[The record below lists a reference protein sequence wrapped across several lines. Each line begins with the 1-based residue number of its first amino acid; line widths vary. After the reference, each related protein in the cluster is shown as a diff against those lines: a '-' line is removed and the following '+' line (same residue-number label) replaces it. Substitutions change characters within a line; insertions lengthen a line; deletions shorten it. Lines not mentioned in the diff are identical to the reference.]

1 LCSARNTMTFP
12 FPALLG
18 LCTLLLSTLSR
29 QASGFS
35 TKYGQVVNK
44 LQPAFEIDVAKAYA
58 ESTFPFPPEQLIEK
72 TKSLFSPEI
81 GLGLK
86 DGGDC
91 LADDFQFT
99 AAVVGPL
106 GKEEFLGALSSFRLE
121 DSFTIQQNAFGFVVS
136 PVQTNRVYFI
146 TNNVAQLVDT
156 FMGVKPQDF
165 RESLI
170 LPPQCVH
177 VDFDENMKVKEFGF
191 YTVDRQYGNTGG
203 LGGAFGFFYGV
214 GKPLPFREAQPFK
227 RSFRFRLI
235 NALGRVANSISKRK
249 AQ

>member
-1 LCSARNTMTFP
+1 MTFP
-12 FPALLG
+12 FSGLLCF
-18 LCTLLLSTLSR
+18 LLLLSALPR
-29 QASGFS
+29 HARGFS
-35 TKYGQVVNK
+35 TKTVLDLPK
-44 LQPAFEIDVAKAYA
+44 LEPAFEIDTAKAYA
-58 ESTFPFPPEQLIEK
+58 ESTFPFPPEQLIER
-72 TKSLFSPEI
+72 TKQLFSPEI

-86 DGGDC
+86 DGGNC

-121 DSFTIQQNAFGFVVS
+121 DSFSIQQNAFGFVVS
-136 PVQTNRVYFI
+136 PVQTNRIYFI

-156 FMGVKPQDF
+156 FMGVKPEDF
-165 RESLI
+165 RETLI

-177 VDFDENMKVKEFGF
+177 VDFDDNMKVKEFGF

-235 NALGRVANSISKRK
+235 NALARIGSSISKRK
-249 AQ
+249 TQ

>member
-1 LCSARNTMTFP
+1 MKLL
-12 FPALLG
+12 FPALL
-18 LCTLLLSTLSR
+18 CLLLVARLPKR
-29 QASGFS
+29 AIGFS
-35 TKYGQVVNK
+35 TSIAPTNPK
-44 LQPAFEIDVAKAYA
+44 LEASFEIDTVKAFS
-58 ESTFPFPPEQLIEK
+58 ESSFPIKPEDLIERAK
-72 TKSLFSPEI
+72 LLFSPEI

-91 LADDFQFT
+91 LAEDFQFT
-99 AAVVGPL
+99 AAVVGPI
-106 GKEEFLGALSSFRLE
+106 GKQEFLSALSSFRLE

-146 TNNVAQLVDT
+146 TNNVAQLVGP
-156 FMGVKPQDF
+156 FMGVKPENFQ
-165 RESLI
+165 ETLI

-177 VDFDENMKVKEFGF
+177 VDFDENLKVKEFGF

-227 RSFRFRLI
+227 RSLRFRLI
-235 NALGRVANSISKRK
+235 NLIGRLGGSIAKGNK
-249 AQ
+249 K